1 MPRKWIVI
9 AIAVSVLVSALSR
22 PTFTLAA
29 AELAQEPFG
38 TQFAYGLASPLL
50 SVVHVPLKG
59 ALCGTTAVLSGLA
72 YLLTFGSN
80 YVTKDASDAVKAA
93 CAGPYI
99 ISPQRLWTQG
109 EGETPTEGSPW
120 R

>member
-1 MPRKWIVI
+1 MGRKRIVN
-9 AIAVSVLVSALSR
+9 AITVCVLVSALSR
-22 PTFTLAA
+22 PVSTFAA
-29 AELAQEPFG
+29 AKLAQEPFG
-38 TQFAYGLASPLL
+38 TQFAYGFASPLL
-50 SVVHVPLKG
+50 SVVHVPLKA

-80 YVTKDASDAVKAA
+80 YVVKDASDAVKAA

-109 EGETPTEGSPW
+109 ESETPTEGSPW